1 LECCFI
7 SLLFPPKIL
16 NLRIKTSIEQFF
28 SDLKQYFD
36 VKNWDWVDPEEIADF
51 HWRTPDLEI
60 KVVARNSDDSIR
72 AIQYGLNI
80 PGVVG
85 LNGKEPILTM
95 AHAFRI
101 ELPRE
106 YPARVDK
113 IRIIADSQMFHPRFS
128 ISGLGEACIQI
139 NGEIDRILMDMIFQ
153 VLYDPDRVRPPKF
166 YDDADFGRNSSAMK
180 WYQNND
186 PKSIY
191 ESLLNKWLDSRTKK
205 IKPRAK
211 ILSKESPVR
220 KGPRIID

>member
-1 LECCFI
+1 LERCFI

-16 NLRIKTSIEQFF
+16 NLRIKTSVEQFF
-28 SDLKQYFD
+28 SDLKQFFGL
-36 VKNWDWVDPEEIADF
+36 KNWDWVDPEEIGEF

-60 KVVARNSDDSIR
+60 KVVARNADESIR

-80 PGVVG
+80 PGVIG

-95 AHAFRI
+95 THSFRI

-113 IRIIADSQMFHPRFS
+113 IRIIADSQIFHPRFS

-191 ESLLNKWLDSRTKK
+191 ELLLNKWLDSRSKK
-205 IKPRAK
+205 IKPKAR
-211 ILSKESPVR
+211 ILSKDSGK